1 MQKINNIEDLGKMIR
16 QTRKSQKLTQQQ
28 LAGIC
33 GFGVR
38 FIRELEQGKNS
49 CHIGKTLSV
58 LEMMGLELFIKGKND

>member
-1 MQKINNIEDLGKMIR
+1 MQKINNIEDLGKIIR

-33 GFGVR
+33 GVGVR